1 VKRRR
6 RLASLVVGAVS
17 LSAVEVDAQEAPIP
31 PAGQAQGQRSQGQQ
45 GQTQQGQ
52 TQQRQAPQ
60 GQESKGGADSEQP
73 SVGGYSW
80 TDKPRKRSAR
90 RRAPR
95 RIDTNKPVAT
105 YPGFHMMPNGQSV
118 VWLRISKK
126 VDVQVRHAAGRVVFV
141 LPDVQVG
148 VQNNTNP
155 LVTTHFPTAVSK
167 AQLVRTKDGAQLV
180 VELRQTVKLTHRVT
194 DGDSG
199 TMLLEV
205 TVPRRR

>member
-1 VKRRR
+1 
-6 RLASLVVGAVS
+6 L
-17 LSAVEVDAQEAPIP
+17 
-31 PAGQAQGQRSQGQQ
+31 
-45 GQTQQGQ
+45 
-52 TQQRQAPQ
+52 
-60 GQESKGGADSEQP
+60 
-73 SVGGYSW
+73 
-80 TDKPRKRSAR
+80 
-90 RRAPR
+90 
-95 RIDTNKPVAT
+95 AT
-105 YPGFHMMPNGQSV
+105 YPGFHMKPNGQSV

-126 VDVQVRHAAGRVVFV
+126 VPVQVRHAAGRVVFV

-180 VELRQTVKLTHRVT
+180 VELRQTVKLTHRVI